1 MAGRDK
7 MLAVDLPAAEHYEDV
22 ELLGRGGMGAVYRAR
37 DSVRGRWVALKRLL
51 IDAET
56 KHREERIALFHREYR
71 TLAELKHPRVIEVF
85 DYGIDGQGPFYTMEL
100 LDGADL
106 SSRAPVP
113 WQLAC
118 SLVRDVC
125 SSLALLHSRGFVHR
139 DVSPLNVR
147 CTDDG
152 RAKLIDFGAMT
163 PMGIST
169 LTMGTP
175 PCVAPEALGR
185 QPLDGRTDLFALGA
199 TFYFTLTGRQA
210 YPARTLTQ
218 LRALHERAPRPPS
231 AYVADIPPALD
242 RLVLSLLSIDP
253 MARPRHAAEVM
264 DRLTILAE
272 LAPLE
277 QGAVHQSYLNT
288 PALVGRDAA
297 SKELSELL
305 RKVMSGTGAVLRLR
319 AAEGGG
325 RSRMLHAS
333 VMDARLAGALVL
345 QVGCAA
351 AGVSAFGVMRAL
363 LADLRDSADNARA
376 TLARRPAL
384 RPLLADEAG
393 PIDEP
398 SARETILKDLASLFV
413 EQSRMQPLVIAIDD
427 IDRCDEPSLAAL
439 LTLASLV
446 RRSPIE
452 LLYSDAS
459 AEIPGALSLLHEL
472 SHTVELPPL
481 DQDQTEALLGSVFG
495 QVPNL
500 ASVASYVFERAVGNP
515 RATME
520 LSQALVDRGLARY
533 ELGSWSLPGR
543 LASDALPSSHLD
555 ARRAKLAGL
564 SADARELAQL
574 LAIIAGNAM
583 GLDELYALTDHQDAI
598 RTSAAHAELLD
609 SRVVEPRDAQVLADR
624 SWQQIVRQSID
635 DARLRTVYQRLSQL
649 LVTRG
654 AKPLQ
659 IASCLLRAGEEV
671 RALDVLCP
679 ALLKGSLVDDADSDY
694 PELLQEAASCCTRL
708 GRPPRDCFMIHRE
721 LVALADRVIVKGL
734 DVHFHSALARLSA
747 DSGLDDW
754 LALEGQVADDVRL
767 VQALTRVQARYDAL
781 PERERVLSP
790 LDAVKGLVETV
801 YAGAVYAAVIGDRV
815 LLDSLPPL
823 APFEPLSP
831 AIAAINEA
839 IKAQRMLIGALYED
853 SLELYV
859 VRLDALE
866 AGANATTL
874 TAAQIERS
882 RLLLNYALGALR
894 AGLGIKGALDNAKR
908 LDELPHGQ
916 VLAASV
922 RENYCVRR
930 GNTRGAEQWRRQ
942 RELLQIQ
949 QKRPH
954 ALKLRQATQQIECSA
969 HAEDLE
975 ETKRNLQLLEELSE
989 IYPSATPYVHYA
1001 RAEYQ
1006 RLRGDYSAGLRHVR
1020 VALAATKPGMHPVW
1034 PWAAGCEIECLRLL
1048 NRLEAAREV
1057 GDRHVRDAAQA
1068 GMRVMRDHI
1077 ETFLALVEGQL
1088 GDFQAA
1094 TQRLDRG
1101 IEYREFYGM
1110 YGLNLG
1116 WSYEAR
1122 AQVSLW
1128 MKDRESFERCL
1139 RSCAE
1144 HYQGGRD
1151 NPALAA
1157 RYEQLMQAARATWK
1171 GMEYIDMAAEG
1182 PLSTI
1187 AQSIN
1192 TNLQERTLML
1202 HTLVGCKDRD
1212 ERARMVLQQLLTT
1225 SNCND
1230 GQLYLLRDGGVSLV
1244 AGSKGT
1250 PEMQALVERLL
1261 GIDEDAAENTVT
1273 GDDESELSTTAVQM
1287 FEFKPMLLTC
1297 FRDQEIAT
1305 VGVVA
1310 LRSQRPEASGN
1321 FLATARELSAALID
1335 LGDVKPKLG

>member
-1 MAGRDK
+1 MP
-7 MLAVDLPAAEHYEDV
+7 VVELPPAQHYENV

-37 DSVRGRWVALKRLL
+37 DSVRGRWIALKRLL

-85 DYGIDGQGPFYTMEL
+85 DYGIDGEGPFYTMEL

-106 SSRAPVP
+106 SSRVPVP
-113 WQLAC
+113 WPLAC
-118 SLVRDVC
+118 LLLRDVC

-152 RAKLIDFGAMT
+152 RAKLIDFGAMM

-210 YPARTLTQ
+210 FPARTLTQ

-231 AYVADIPPALD
+231 AYVADIPAALD

-264 DRLTILAE
+264 ERLTILAE

-277 QGAVHQSYLNT
+277 HGGVHQSYLNT
-288 PALVGRDAA
+288 PALVGRDVA
-297 SKELSELL
+297 SKELAEQL
-305 RKVMSGTGAVLRLR
+305 RKVLGGTGVILRLR

-333 VMDARLAGALVL
+333 VMDARLAGATVL
-345 QVGCAA
+345 QVSCST
-351 AGVSAFGVMRAL
+351 AGVSPFGVMRAL
-363 LADLRDSADNARA
+363 LADLRDSADGARA
-376 TLARRPAL
+376 ALALRPAL
-384 RPLLADEAG
+384 QPLLDSDASAV
-393 PIDEP
+393 DEP
-398 SARETILKDLASLFV
+398 SAREAILKELASLFV
-413 EQSRMQPLVIAIDD
+413 EQSRLQPLLIAVDD

-439 LTLASLV
+439 LTVASLV
-446 RRSPIE
+446 RRASIE
-452 LLYSDAS
+452 FLYSDTDS
-459 AEIPGALSLLHEL
+459 GTGMPGALGLLHEL
-472 SHTVELPPL
+472 SRAVELAPL
-481 DQDQTEALLGSVFG
+481 DLEQTEALLGSVFG

-500 ASVASYVFERAVGNP
+500 ASVASHVFERAVGNP

-520 LSQALVDRGLARY
+520 LSQSLVDAGLARY
-533 ELGSWSLPGR
+533 ELGSWSLPGQ
-543 LASDALPSSHLD
+543 LASDALPTSHLD
-555 ARRAKLAGL
+555 ARRAKLAHL
-564 SADARELAQL
+564 SGDARELAQIL
-574 LAIIAGNAM
+574 SIVTGNAV
-583 GLDELYALTDHQDAI
+583 GLEELCQLTEHHDAD
-598 RTSAAHAELLD
+598 RTSTAHGELLD
-609 SRVVEPRDAQVLADR
+609 ARVVEPRDAQVLADR
-624 SWQQIVRQSID
+624 SWQQVVRQGID
-635 DARLRTVYQRLSQL
+635 ETRLRTVYRGLSQV
-649 LVTRG
+649 LVKRG
-654 AKPLQ
+654 AKPVQ
-659 IASCLLRAGEEV
+659 IAACLMRAGEAAS
-671 RALDVLCP
+671 ALDVLCP
-679 ALLKGSLVDDADSDY
+679 ALALGPLVDDADSDY
-694 PELLQEAASCCTRL
+694 PELLQEAESCCIPL
-708 GRPPRDCFMIHRE
+708 GRAARDRFVIQRE
-721 LVALADRVIVKGL
+721 LVGLADRVIVKGL
-734 DVHFHSALARLSA
+734 DRHFHNALAQLAR

-754 LALEGQVADDVRL
+754 HALEGQVGDDVRL

-781 PERERVLSP
+781 PERDRVLSP
-790 LDAVKGLVETV
+790 LDAVKCLVETV

-815 LLDSLPPL
+815 LLDSLPSL
-823 APFEPLSP
+823 VAFEPLSP
-831 AIAAINEA
+831 AISGVNHAIR
-839 IKAQRMLIGALYED
+839 AQRMLIGAMYEV

-859 VRLDALE
+859 ERLAALE
-866 AGANATTL
+866 SGASAMTQT
-874 TAAQIERS
+874 QVDRS

-930 GNTRGAEQWRRQ
+930 GNTRAAEQWRRQ

-975 ETKRNLQLLEELSE
+975 ETKRNLELLQELAE

-1020 VALAATKPGMHPVW
+1020 LALAMTQAGMHPVW

-1048 NRLEAAREV
+1048 GRLEAAREV
-1057 GDRHVRDAAQA
+1057 GERHIREASAA
-1068 GMRVMRDHI
+1068 GLRVMRDHI

-1088 GDFQAA
+1088 GDFAAA

-1182 PLSTI
+1182 PPSTV
-1187 AQSIN
+1187 AQSVN
-1192 TNLQERTLML
+1192 TSLPERTVML
-1202 HTLVGCKDRD
+1202 SSLVGCKDRD
-1212 ERARMVLQQLLTT
+1212 ERARLVLQQLLMT

-1230 GQLYLLRDGGVSLV
+1230 GQLYLLRDDGVVLA

-1261 GIDEDAAENTVT
+1261 GIDEDAVENTVT

-1297 FRDQEIAT
+1297 LRDKEIAT
-1305 VGVVA
+1305 VGVIA
-1310 LRSQRPEASGN
+1310 LRSQRPPASSN
-1321 FLATARELSAALID
+1321 FLATARELCSALID